1 MRTTS
6 ASKAKKQ
13 QNLLMRFISLPL
25 RTLAKAR
32 NFYMRGLEDCAG
44 KVGGGGAGGYAASQV
59 HLPRSFSVNSSG
71 SNDEDDVR
79 QFIRNASAKKNNAG
93 KENKDDN
100 IRAAATSSDVNRSSV
115 RVRPIV
121 GVRQAANYSSNNGRG
136 VRSYSV
142 GLKMGRIDEERAS
155 TFEEDEVDV
164 KADVYTRSR
173 SYAVNKRNAG
183 FV

>member
-1 MRTTS
+1 MRTA
-6 ASKAKKQ
+6 ASKAKK
-13 QNLLMRFISLPL
+13 QNLLMRFISIPF

-44 KVGGGGAGGYAASQV
+44 KVGGGGGVGGYAPSQA

-71 SNDEDDVR
+71 SNDDEDVR
-79 QFIRNASAKKNNAG
+79 QLIRTASSKKNNAG
-93 KENKDDN
+93 KENKNDN
-100 IRAAATSSDVNRSSV
+100 IRAAAGSDVNRN
-115 RVRPIV
+115 VRPV
-121 GVRQAANYSSNNGRG
+121 DSVRQAANNTTNNGRG

-155 TFEEDEVDV
+155 TFEEDQVDV
-164 KADVYTRSR
+164 KADLYTRSR
-173 SYAVNKRNAG
+173 SYAVNKRYAG

>member
-1 MRTTS
+1 MRTT

-13 QNLLMRFISLPL
+13 QNLLMRFISLPF

-32 NFYMRGLEDCAG
+32 NFYMRGLEDCAS
-44 KVGGGGAGGYAASQV
+44 KVGGGGGVGGYAASQV

-71 SNDEDDVR
+71 SNDDEDVR
-79 QFIRNASAKKNNAG
+79 QLIRTASSKKNNAG
-93 KENKDDN
+93 KENKDHN
-100 IRAAATSSDVNRSSV
+100 IRTAASSDVNRSS
-115 RVRPIV
+115 VRPIV
-121 GVRQAANYSSNNGRG
+121 GVRQAANGTNNGRG
-136 VRSYSV
+136 MRSYSV
-142 GLKMGRIDEERAS
+142 GLKMMRIDEERAS

-183 FV
+183 FA

>member
-1 MRTTS
+1 MRTS

-13 QNLLMRFISLPL
+13 QNLLRRFISIPF

-32 NFYMRGLEDCAG
+32 NFYVRGLKDCAG
-44 KVGGGGAGGYAASQV
+44 KVAGGSGVGSYGASQV

-71 SNDEDDVR
+71 SYDEDDAR
-79 QFIRNASAKKNNAG
+79 QITRNASAKKNNVG
-93 KENKDDN
+93 KENKNDN
-100 IRAAATSSDVNRSSV
+100 IIRAAAGSEVNRSSSV
-115 RVRPIV
+115 RSVV
-121 GVRQAANYSSNNGRG
+121 GVRQGANSTNNGRG

-164 KADVYTRSR
+164 KEDMFTRSR
-173 SYAVNKRNAG
+173 GYAVNKRYVG